1 MHSFRYKGSELYCE
15 NVSLAALAKKHGTPL
30 YVYSLST
37 IQDHYR
43 KLDQALSPLDHQ
55 ICYAMKAN
63 SNLAILRQIA
73 QMGGGFDT
81 VSAGEIFRVEKAG
94 GDIRKCVFAGVGK
107 TEEEIEYALRR
118 KIGCFNVESLPELDR
133 IDRVARKLRVKAR
146 IAVRVNPNVEAGG
159 HKKITTGT
167 YENKFG
173 IAFEQVPA
181 VYAHAAKLRNIE
193 IYGLQM
199 HIGSRIGEVA
209 PFVAA
214 VKKVIPLV
222 KTLKAK
228 HKTFTTFDIGGGI
241 EIVYDHAL
249 ASSDPA
255 WWKSKTARKFLT
267 PQEYAGHLVPLLKPL
282 GLKIV
287 IEPGRFIA
295 GNAGVLLTEVQ
306 FVKKTG
312 IKNFVIVD
320 AAMNDLIRPAL
331 YESFHEI
338 IPVKKTKAKPVV
350 ADVVGPVCESGD
362 CFAHDRKL
370 PAVKEGDLLSIMSA
384 GAYGFV
390 MGGNYNSRPLPAEIL
405 VEGAK
410 ARVVRKR
417 QNFDDLIA
425 GEILS

>member
-338 IPVKKTKAKPVV
+338 IPVKKNQGKT
-350 ADVVGPVCESGD
+350 
-362 CFAHDRKL
+362 
-370 PAVKEGDLLSIMSA
+370 
-384 GAYGFV
+384 
-390 MGGNYNSRPLPAEIL
+390 GGGRCR
-405 VEGAK
+405 G
-410 ARVVRKR
+410 ARV
-417 QNFDDLIA
+417 
-425 GEILS
+425 

>member
-1 MHSFRYKGSELYCE
+1 MINFTVGKTRSNARDTTTDSVTAPAHSGGCFTLHFPVKARLPFAPGTAIHIGLMHSFRYKGSELYCE

-338 IPVKKTKAKPVV
+338 IPVKKNQGKT
-350 ADVVGPVCESGD
+350 
-362 CFAHDRKL
+362 
-370 PAVKEGDLLSIMSA
+370 
-384 GAYGFV
+384 
-390 MGGNYNSRPLPAEIL
+390 GGGRCR
-405 VEGAK
+405 G
-410 ARVVRKR
+410 ARV
-417 QNFDDLIA
+417 
-425 GEILS
+425 